1 MKYILGLDISR
12 YEPNVDWG
20 LIRAQGVQFVI
31 IKASEGTSYKDPM
44 FATHWANAK
53 NAGLIRGAY
62 HYLRA
67 GDDPNLQAQSFLAS
81 VKLERGDLPPF
92 LDLEGTYNDGQTNE
106 KFVSCAG
113 TWLAKVAQ
121 ATGRKPYVYSTGSFL
136 NEHLSINSKAPTW
149 AKNYGVWIANYLYTY
164 VEGVSRPVEAS
175 GWPSWEFWQYTNHGD
190 IQGITTDTGQKPSE
204 IDLNWYRGTLQD
216 LYTLVGL
223 QQAPPVLVQPPVQPP
238 AAQSSAKYIVKAGDT
253 LSAIAAQNHVTLDA
267 LLAVNPN
274 LLQAGMQINLPA
286 SVSTNP
292 PPVVTPPVVKPPVVT
307 PPVVQP
313 PVTTPPPVVPTG
325 PIQYTVQPGD
335 SLTRIAA
342 KYGVTVDAISRAN
355 NISDP
360 NLIQIGQKLIIP
372 K

>member
-1 MKYILGLDISR
+1 MKYVLGLDISR

-20 LIRAQGVQFVI
+20 LIRAQGIQFVI
-31 IKASEGTSYKDPM
+31 IKATEGATYKDSM
-44 FATHWANAK
+44 FATHWTNAK

-67 GDDPNLQAQSFLAS
+67 GDDPNAQAQSFLAS
-81 VKLERGDLPPF
+81 VKLESGDLPPF
-92 LDLEGTYNDGQTNE
+92 LDLEGTYNDGQTNT
-106 KFVSCAG
+106 KFISCAG
-113 TWLAKVAQ
+113 TWLATVAQ

-136 NEHLSINSKAPTW
+136 QEHISINSKPPAW

-164 VEGVSRPVEAS
+164 VEGVSQPVEAA

-204 IDLNWYRGTLQD
+204 IDLNWYRGTVQD

-238 AAQSSAKYIVKAGDT
+238 PVQSSTKYTVKAGDT
-253 LSAIAAQNHVTLDA
+253 LSSIAVQNHLTLDV
-267 LLAVNPN
+267 LLAANPN

-292 PPVVTPPVVKPPVVT
+292 PPVVTPPVV
-307 PPVVQP
+307 QP
-313 PVTTPPPVVPTG
+313 PVTPPPPPVPTG

-360 NLIQIGQKLIIP
+360 NLIQVGQKLIIP